1 MADEKDKKEKI
12 DSKESKADAPEA
24 KAKDAKAKKPAA
36 KKESP
41 KKAAAKKDSAEKKD
55 SKEKKPAAKKEPKA
69 DKAEKP
75 AKDAGKKPRRAKKAA
90 KAEEKKPAPSRRR
103 PRTPEE
109 LPVVRASAK
118 YVRVAPRKA
127 RLIAD
132 QVRGMHIEQAR
143 ALLQFSPRGAAEDIQ
158 KLINSAAANAENNH
172 DLVGD
177 EMRITTITVDEGPT
191 LRRFRPRAL
200 GRATPI
206 NKRTSH
212 ITVALTPV
220 EDD

>member
-1 MADEKDKKEKI
+1 AD
-12 DSKESKADAPEA
+12 
-24 KAKDAKAKKPAA
+24 
-36 KKESP
+36 
-41 KKAAAKKDSAEKKD
+41 KKD
-55 SKEKKPAAKKEPKA
+55 SKEKKPSRAKKA
-69 DKAEKP
+69 DKAE
-75 AKDAGKKPRRAKKAA
+75 A
-90 KAEEKKPAPSRRR
+90 KKPAPSRRR
-103 PRTPEE
+103 SRNPEE

-143 ALLQFSPRGAAEDIQ
+143 ALLQFSPRGAAEDIH

-200 GRATPI
+200 VRATPI

-212 ITVALTPV
+212 IAVALV
-220 EDD
+220 